1 MVPNALIP
9 IIIVVAIIAIVR
21 GDASMRDLIKIG
33 KTIGVISAIGL
44 TILYVPTWLYESIL
58 NHDAPTWLIY
68 GTTIPVLILAFITS
82 LVLTVP
88 PKTRPDERATTHDD
102 Q

>member
-1 MVPNALIP
+1 VVPNALVP

-33 KTIGVISAIGL
+33 KTIGIITAIGL
-44 TILYVPTWLYESIL
+44 TILYVPAWLYESIL
-58 NHDAPTWLIY
+58 NRDAPTWLTYI
-68 GTTIPVLILAFITS
+68 TTIPVLILAFITH

-88 PKTRPDERATTHDD
+88 PKPRPDQSATIPHDH
-102 Q
+102 